1 MIQIQGMQGDEAT
14 AAEKLRQLELN
25 PDNASRNPVSLRET
39 KDVSNE
45 SKLLV
50 HFFMCKSHFRN
61 LHLDHIV
68 N

>member
-1 MIQIQGMQGDEAT
+1 MQGDEAT

-50 HFFMCKSHFRN
+50 HFFYVQKSF
-61 LHLDHIV
+61 
-68 N
+68 

>member
-50 HFFMCKSHFRN
+50 HFFYVQKSF
-61 LHLDHIV
+61 
-68 N
+68 